1 MLAPLIWYL
10 FSFRKFTDC
19 TKLGYFVL
27 VMPLMGLA
35 LLICYI
41 WGRYYAAK
49 LDYARTVRNF
59 LDDTDTVTDTISYEE
74 SKESKRF
81 SPKSKN
87 SLPYMS
93 SSTESA
99 SPNVGNSKT
108 DSYKFDPLISNK
120 SSWYH
125 HRSVSFNRKKARRNN
140 RGSCLGQKAPS
151 LFNEPI
157 KRIRSYCGEIMLN
170 VSQWWRY

>member
-93 SSTESA
+93 LSTESKCSA
-99 SPNVGNSKT
+99 ARLPLLGSATKFAVACLIGNQ
-108 DSYKFDPLISNK
+108 ISDH
-120 SSWYH
+120 SALFIACSRSFYH
-125 HRSVSFNRKKARRNN
+125 NF
-140 RGSCLGQKAPS
+140 QQTPS
-151 LFNEPI
+151 L
-157 KRIRSYCGEIMLN
+157 
-170 VSQWWRY
+170 